1 MRTHCCSVVRH
12 FFIKLFGTKY
22 NLPRWVLKIFQFDFV
37 IAAVSFLLLSIV
49 YLIYP
54 HSWMLRIDVFFSKR
68 LEYTSAALSE
78 YGFPI
83 IGGTHKN
90 LASSGLVIDSSYMR
104 IVYDYGFLFLVALL
118 TMFTLL
124 QKGNHAKRQ
133 LASLCAVLC
142 CSTFCF

>member
-1 MRTHCCSVVRH
+1 MS
-12 FFIKLFGTKY
+12 FFQNDWNIL
-22 NLPRWVLKIFQFDFV
+22 LPR
-37 IAAVSFLLLSIV
+37 
-49 YLIYP
+49 Y
-54 HSWMLRIDVFFSKR
+54 
-68 LEYTSAALSE
+68 E

-124 QKGNHAKRQ
+124 QKRQ
-133 LASLCAVLC
+133 SCKE
-142 CSTFCF
+142 TIG